1 MCYPKSSPGTGPR
14 ASSGKKVGDSGAKR
28 DLFSTTNVGSF
39 KHATSLVISLRSTSA
54 KKTAIWLLQEIYADK
69 AGRKLLR
76 KLAREAGYRVFFGF
90 PSRIHQGK
98 VMLCTIVHSSIH
110 AQQRDENTILQRAGR
125 SLSIVVGAGLKAA
138 EQSSRLEV
146 LHQGLIV
153 QNLYLESGSDS
164 NADELEV
171 ILRSADKANGV
182 PCVVAGDF
190 NLQKAET
197 ASALAAHERLGRWRS
212 AETLFPQEEGAVER
226 NTFHRLETDKRPA
239 TSTRIDY
246 VLLNKSLLDTVR
258 WEHKKPYQVVRPE
271 WSQVLKEFHSTLQL
285 VLPLHDW
292 KPKMMAYN
300 VPKAFPFHDGAD
312 PDKDKE
318 CLNAYSMLW
327 DGVEQQWH
335 QNDIELGAF
344 GEKPQNAEKLVQARA
359 LINGQYSLWV
369 QCEEDLLTWKYKDQL
384 RGDSA
389 DFKGRAATPSIVEK
403 QVAVPC
409 HRATQEISSG
419 ELRRIQRILNRIN
432 MLAGDVEKFE
442 LGKPRKG
449 KTYFKKSKLTSR
461 WRSLLKPMFELT
473 PKELD
478 LPLGVN
484 VPDDETVEQKH
495 RELPTG
501 ADLRK
506 WGAAVQRAFVAELT
520 QFRVNVDEA
529 NRQRLASPNYV

>member
-1 MCYPKSSPGTGPR
+1 MCYPKSSSGTGPR

-28 DLFSTTNVGSF
+28 DLFCTTNVGSF

-54 KKTAIWLLQEIYADK
+54 KRTAIWLLQEIYADK
-69 AGRKLLR
+69 TGRKLLR
-76 KLAREAGYRVFFGF
+76 KLAGEAGYRIYFGF
-90 PSRIHQGK
+90 PSKIHQGK

-164 NADELEV
+164 NADEIEV

-182 PCVVAGDF
+182 PCIVAGDF

-212 AETLFPQEEGAVER
+212 AETLFPQEEGEVER

-258 WEHKKPYQVVRPE
+258 WEHKIPYQVVRPE

-312 PDKDKE
+312 PDEDKE

-335 QNDIELGAF
+335 HNDIELGAF
-344 GEKPQNAEKLVQARA
+344 GEKPQNAEKLAQARA

-389 DFKGRAATPSIVEK
+389 DFKGRATTPSIVEK

-409 HRATQEISSG
+409 HRVTQEISSG
-419 ELRRIQRILNRIN
+419 ELRRIQRVLNRIN
-432 MLAGDVEKFE
+432 MLA
-442 LGKPRKG
+442 
-449 KTYFKKSKLTSR
+449 
-461 WRSLLKPMFELT
+461 
-473 PKELD
+473 
-478 LPLGVN
+478 
-484 VPDDETVEQKH
+484 
-495 RELPTG
+495 
-501 ADLRK
+501 
-506 WGAAVQRAFVAELT
+506 
-520 QFRVNVDEA
+520 
-529 NRQRLASPNYV
+529 